1 MVDGVESI
9 LSGGGLGQVWQI
21 QKRLLD
27 GFPYFRRLFCVKQA
41 RNYFRFDIEALRIQT
56 LDRLRWLFAILI

>member
-1 MVDGVESI
+1 MEPAHSADGR
-9 LSGGGLGQVWQI
+9 GQGWQI